1 VEAGDPRIEFYAA
14 ITRRRLDGSSGE
26 GWHPEFAVS
35 RAAALKMF
43 TVWPAYSAFQENDRG
58 SIHVGKRADLT
69 IFDTDFMTATP
80 AKILKSQTIM
90 TIVDGKIIFNVWP
103 A

>member
-1 VEAGDPRIEFYAA
+1 
-14 ITRRRLDGSSGE
+14 
-26 GWHPEFAVS
+26 
-35 RAAALKMF
+35 MF

-58 SIHVGKRADLT
+58 SIQVGKRADLT

-80 AKILKSQTIM
+80 AQILKSRAIM
-90 TIVDGKIIFNVWP
+90 TIVDGKIIFKVWP

>member
-1 VEAGDPRIEFYAA
+1 
-14 ITRRRLDGSSGE
+14 
-26 GWHPEFAVS
+26 
-35 RAAALKMF
+35 MF

-58 SIHVGKRADLT
+58 GIQVGKRADLT
-69 IFDTDFMTATP
+69 IFDTAFMTATP
-80 AKILKSQTIM
+80 AQILKSRAIM